1 MAERKLTREEKKVL
15 YRRLILDA
23 AKNEFIRKGYK
34 EASIAA
40 IMDEAKLGVGTFYNY
55 FASKEE
61 ILLCLLAKLMREV
74 AHRLAQMKKAGAPA
88 GERLKEG
95 CHLMARLL
103 DENQY
108 VLALFLSVGGHGGKG
123 GHPMA
128 AGKMAGKTAGKPPM
142 AKPEGAAGAPSRAP
156 QVKDLFLRII
166 EEGQAE
172 GSIRSD
178 VSAPIIAEMLHSTFQ
193 SAAFSRADVPFRENF
208 EQKFRLLLGGMESK
222 E

>member
-74 AHRLAQMKKAGAPA
+74 AQRLAQMKKAGAPA

-108 VLALFLSVGGHGGKG
+108 VLALFLSVGRGEKPDA
-123 GHPMA
+123 HPEA
-128 AGKMAGKTAGKPPM
+128 AAAN
-142 AKPEGAAGAPSRAP
+142 AKASRAP
-156 QVKDLFLRII
+156 QVKDLFLQII

-178 VSAPIIAEMLHSTFQ
+178 IAAPMIAEMLHATYQ
-193 SAAFSRADVPFRENF
+193 SAAFSHAGVPFRENF
-208 EQKFRLLLGGMESK
+208 EQKFQLLIEGMK
-222 E
+222 A

>member
-74 AHRLAQMKKAGAPA
+74 AQRLAQMKKAGEPA
-88 GERLKEG
+88 GNRLKEG
-95 CHLMARLL
+95 CHLTARLL
-103 DENQY
+103 GENQY
-108 VLALFLSVGGHGGKG
+108 VLALFLSVGRGEKPDA
-123 GHPMA
+123 HPNGRA
-128 AGKMAGKTAGKPPM
+128 AAHPEAAAAN
-142 AKPEGAAGAPSRAP
+142 AKASRAP
-156 QVKDLFLRII
+156 QVKDLFLQII

-172 GSIRSD
+172 GSIRTD
-178 VSAPIIAEMLHSTFQ
+178 IAAPMIAEMLHATYQ
-193 SAAFSRADVPFRENF
+193 SAAFSHTGLPFRKNF
-208 EQKFRLLLGGMESK
+208 EQKFQLLIEGMK
-222 E
+222 A